1 MVQGT
6 VERNDHGTPSPY
18 DGLVKREVTM
28 MTRYGAACL
37 AACLVLTTAPALA
50 QTFTMR
56 EDCRNKVAAAGE
68 LNATGQHDAALAAFD
83 AVVEECKTKDAKELI
98 QVGRATALNGM
109 QQYDAAISA
118 ADAALEVTKNQSL
131 NAYFERAYAK
141 EKLGQVDAAR
151 ADYDQI
157 IALTEKNQNV
167 KERAMLYSKVA
178 DMNFRTGKTTDAQ
191 QYIGKAMEL
200 DPSNPDFY
208 LQRGDWASAQ
218 GNYDQ
223 AFQDYD
229 RAATIAP
236 SDADVY
242 KARSES
248 RLKMVQEKYG
258 TSEARE
264 LRTKMTPSEKSMVC
278 NEMKQALDLGLRDMQ
293 YDMFAALVC
302 R

>member
-1 MVQGT
+1 MKT
-6 VERNDHGTPSPY
+6 
-18 DGLVKREVTM
+18 LEVALLT
-28 MTRYGAACL
+28 ACL
-37 AACLVLTTAPALA
+37 AVISVPATA

-56 EDCRNKVAAAGE
+56 EDCRNNVAAAGD
-68 LNATGQHDAALAAFD
+68 LNAAGQYDAALAAFD
-83 AVVEECKTKDAKELI
+83 ALVEECKTKDAEELI
-98 QVGRATALNGM
+98 QVGRATALNGL
-109 QQYDAAISA
+109 QQYDAAITA

-141 EKLGQVDAAR
+141 EQMGQVEAAQ
-151 ADYDQI
+151 ADYDRI
-157 IALTEKNQNV
+157 IELTEKNQNV
-167 KERAMLYSKVA
+167 EERALLYAKVA
-178 DMNFRTGKTTDAQ
+178 DMNFRTGKTADAQ

-223 AFQDYD
+223 AFTDYD

-236 SDADVY
+236 SDPDVY

-258 TSEARE
+258 TSEATE
-264 LRTKMTPSEKSMVC
+264 LRAKMTPSEKSMVC